1 MRKIA
6 LDIGTIS
13 CGIAISDPYNMFAS
27 SLETIYAKPMNFEI
41 LKKNLLH
48 ILKCF
53 QVDTIIVG
61 YPKKMNGNKSETT
74 FLIEE
79 YYYLLKNNFSQKIVL
94 VDERQST
101 KQAREIMRQ
110 GNLTRKKQKNFKDS
124 LAAQIILE
132 RYLQGGDE
140 IELNQ

>member
-13 CGIAISDPYNMFAS
+13 CGIAISDPYNIFS
-27 SLETIYAKPMNFEI
+27 YPLETINSSQMNFSIIKTKLIDIFKQYEI
-41 LKKNLLH
+41 
-48 ILKCF
+48 
-53 QVDTIIVG
+53 DSIIVG

-79 YYYLLKNNFSQKIVL
+79 YYYLLKSNFSQKIIL

-101 KQAREIMRQ
+101 KQARSILRQ
-110 GNLTRKKQKNFKDS
+110 GNLARRKQKNFKDA

-140 IELNQ
+140 IELS